1 MDALVLSLILCVSN
15 TAKVN
20 YHGEDSLREDFRL
33 FLSIKVL
40 GK

>member
-20 YHGEDSLREDFRL
+20 YRSEDSLREDFIL
-33 FLSIKVL
+33 FLSIKIL